1 VHHGLAPWCGL
12 VAVGT
17 RVIIQLH
24 HGEHVCLLI
33 ALLAAENNSFD
44 CRQAWSL
51 KKKVEKKQLVV
62 AK

>member
-17 RVIIQLH
+17 TVIVQLH
-24 HGEHVCLLI
+24 HGEHVYLLI
-33 ALLAAENNSFD
+33 ALLAAENKLFD

-51 KKKVEKKQLVV
+51 KKR
-62 AK
+62 